1 MAENKIKT
9 IGVLTSGG
17 DAPGMNAAIRA
28 VVRRG
33 LSCGLKV
40 KGILKGYN
48 GLLNGT
54 IRDWII
60 NNFEVI
66 ECDITMKDLKSMDE
80 VFVTNSLLGIM
91 KVKSI
96 EDLQFN
102 KNVIT
107 KSIRDRYKKYI
118 VIEYGGKRI
127 YD

>member
-1 MAENKIKT
+1 MRHQFQIYFVLKDNKIYT
-9 IGVLTSGG
+9 
-17 DAPGMNAAIRA
+17 P
-28 VVRRG
+28 
-33 LSCGLKV
+33 SC
-40 KGILKGYN
+40 YN

-118 VIEYGGKRI
+118 VSEYGGKRI